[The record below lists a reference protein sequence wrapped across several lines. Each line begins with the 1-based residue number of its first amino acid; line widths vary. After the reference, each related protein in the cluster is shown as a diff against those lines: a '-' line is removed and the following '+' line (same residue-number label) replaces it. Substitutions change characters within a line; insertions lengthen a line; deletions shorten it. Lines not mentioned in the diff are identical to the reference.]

1 MDTINPHQQ
10 TLLAI
15 RERAAMDPDYH
26 FRRNPH
32 ERRRR
37 ALAKL
42 DEAPF
47 GWAHIHTVI
56 ITGLGLF
63 ASAYEMFALNLA
75 VTMLGIVYWQGE
87 DSGSGR
93 IPFGLEAAIKVATL
107 AGAAVGQL
115 VFGWLADRIGRR
127 RVYGY
132 GLTVIILT
140 TLAQAMSSSSR
151 AITMSGI
158 LIFWRVI
165 MGVGIGGVYPLSS
178 VITSEFATTKW
189 RGAMMSAVFAMQGF
203 GQFAAAIVS
212 LIVTVSFKQS
222 LESAEDVSHC
232 TEACQLAVDKMWRW
246 TIGIGAI
253 PACFAL
259 YYRLAIP
266 ETPRFTFDISRDIVK
281 ADKDVRTYL
290 RKRRENGT
298 REPVYTP
305 PIQIGTPDFGP
316 KASWSDF
323 YGRYSQWKHGKVLLG
338 TAASL
343 FFLDIAFYGLDLNNS
358 IILGAINGPGAKN
371 VYEILYR
378 NAVGNLILICAGA
391 IPGYLVTIAIVDK
404 IGRIR
409 IQILGFLIL
418 SALFAVIGLANLDQ
432 NDSGLRALYV
442 LTQFFF
448 NFGPNATTLI
458 VPGECFP
465 TRYRGTAYGVS
476 AAVGKIGAIMAQ
488 CVFVPLVY
496 RGAKAPGDA
505 PWLDHVMQ
513 IFSGFMF
520 CGFAATFFIHETK
533 RRSLEVLCGEMGP
546 PPRTQSAYV
555 REEIPLREV
564 GPAPSVSAAP
574 RP

>member
-47 GWAHIHTVI
+47 GWAHVHTVI

-151 AITMSGI
+151 AITMSVI

-178 VITSEFATTKW
+178 VITSE
-189 RGAMMSAVFAMQGF
+189 
-203 GQFAAAIVS
+203 
-212 LIVTVSFKQS
+212 
-222 LESAEDVSHC
+222 
-232 TEACQLAVDKMWRW
+232 
-246 TIGIGAI
+246 
-253 PACFAL
+253 
-259 YYRLAIP
+259 
-266 ETPRFTFDISRDIVK
+266 
-281 ADKDVRTYL
+281 
-290 RKRRENGT
+290 
-298 REPVYTP
+298 
-305 PIQIGTPDFGP
+305 
-316 KASWSDF
+316 
-323 YGRYSQWKHGKVLLG
+323 
-338 TAASL
+338 
-343 FFLDIAFYGLDLNNS
+343 
-358 IILGAINGPGAKN
+358 
-371 VYEILYR
+371 
-378 NAVGNLILICAGA
+378 
-391 IPGYLVTIAIVDK
+391 
-404 IGRIR
+404 
-409 IQILGFLIL
+409 
-418 SALFAVIGLANLDQ
+418 
-432 NDSGLRALYV
+432 
-442 LTQFFF
+442 
-448 NFGPNATTLI
+448 
-458 VPGECFP
+458 
-465 TRYRGTAYGVS
+465 
-476 AAVGKIGAIMAQ
+476 
-488 CVFVPLVY
+488 
-496 RGAKAPGDA
+496 
-505 PWLDHVMQ
+505 
-513 IFSGFMF
+513 
-520 CGFAATFFIHETK
+520 
-533 RRSLEVLCGEMGP
+533 
-546 PPRTQSAYV
+546 
-555 REEIPLREV
+555 
-564 GPAPSVSAAP
+564 
-574 RP
+574 